1 MDSVGQDYDYLF
13 KILLVGESG
22 VGKSCLLL
30 RYADDS
36 FTDAFISTIGVDF
49 KIKTVTIN
57 DKTVKLQI
65 WDTAGQERFRTITT
79 TYYRGAHGVILAYDI
94 TDRVSFSRLPNWL
107 AEIQRFAKEDVVI
120 LLVGTKL
127 DLAEKRE
134 VSTQEGKDFAAKHN
148 MQFLEASS
156 KSKMGVDEAF
166 STLGTTIIS
175 KQSRAAM
182 DRKTG
187 VPLGPTKP
195 VASSSCC

>member
-1 MDSVGQDYDYLF
+1 METLGQDYDYLF

-49 KIKTVTIN
+49 KIKTVTLN

-94 TDRVSFSRLPNWL
+94 TDRVSFTRLPNWL

-127 DLAEKRE
+127 DLADKRE
-134 VSTQEGKDFAAKHN
+134 VTTQEGKDFAAKHN

-156 KSKMGVDEAF
+156 KNKVGVDEAF
-166 STLGTTIIS
+166 STLGTTVIS
-175 KQSRAAM
+175 KQSRAGIEP
-182 DRKTG
+182 RKGG
-187 VPLGPTKP
+187 VPLGQTKP
-195 VASSSCC
+195 VGTCC